1 MPTHDGIELLK
12 IVLPSLQAQRY
23 HDFSVTVV
31 DDASTDPTAPWL
43 AEQWPVVAVLRLAS
57 NVGVAAAL
65 NRGAAAQQGE
75 LVALLNNDLELDPGW
90 LEVLVAELDAH
101 PTAAWCGGKQLRYHD
116 RRRLDGAGDVIGWST
131 GATRRGHGELD
142 SGRYD
147 RPEWIFSAGAG
158 AALYRRA
165 ALEQVGGFDED
176 FLAYG
181 EDSDWGLRAQLRGL
195 RCRYVPAAVAYH
207 IGAATTGRDRSDRYQ
222 RLLWRNTLLL
232 TIKNIPL
239 DSAVRHA
246 PGLLALPVRLAAI
259 SRRQGRLRT
268 FAAALVEVASMLPT
282 TLRKRRAIQRG
293 RVADRGSFERVFE
306 HAPARR
312 GSMPTP

>member
-1 MPTHDGIELLK
+1 M
-12 IVLPSLQAQRY
+12 
-23 HDFSVTVV
+23 
-31 DDASTDPTAPWL
+31 
-43 AEQWPVVAVLRLAS
+43 
-57 NVGVAAAL
+57 AAAL

-147 RPEWIFSAGAG
+147 RPEWAFSAGAG

-181 EDSDWGLRAQLRGL
+181 EDSDWGLRAQ
-195 RCRYVPAAVAYH
+195 
-207 IGAATTGRDRSDRYQ
+207 RYQ

-312 GSMPTP
+312 RSMPTP